1 MSDYRV
7 RIEKDYT
14 VFCAGHFITYDGH
27 ECEPLH
33 GHNYRVAVALE
44 GPLDENAYVFDFTR
58 LKRALKAVVDRLDHR
73 MLLPTK
79 SALIR
84 VTPGG
89 TEVEAAYR
97 EKRYVFPLSDVV
109 LLPIPNTTA
118 EMLAW
123 WIAQELR
130 QALHT
135 LPPGAT
141 ALQVEVDESFGQR
154 AIYREALGGGPQG
167 RAERP

>member
-1 MSDYRV
+1 MTPYRV

-14 VFCAGHFITYDGH
+14 VFCSGHFITYDGH

-33 GHNYRVAVALE
+33 GHNYRAAAALE

-58 LKRALKAVVDRLDHR
+58 LKRALRAVVDRLDHR
-73 MLLPTK
+73 MLLPTE

-84 VTPGG
+84 VTQSGD
-89 TEVEAAYR
+89 EVHAAYR
-97 EKRYVFPLSDVV
+97 DKRYVFPLSDVV
-109 LLPIPNTTA
+109 LLPIANTTA

-130 QALHT
+130 ASLD
-135 LPPGAT
+135 LAGAT
-141 ALQVEVDESFGQR
+141 AIEVEVDESSGQR
-154 AIYREALGGGPQG
+154 AFYRETLAGGG
-167 RAERP
+167 AARP

>member
-1 MSDYRV
+1 MSQYRV

-33 GHNYRVAVALE
+33 GHNYRAAAALE

-58 LKRALKAVVDRLDHR
+58 LKRALKAVIDRLDHR

-84 VTPGG
+84 VAQSGDEIQAT
-89 TEVEAAYR
+89 YR
-97 EKRYVFPLSDVV
+97 DKRYVFPLGDVV

-123 WIAQELR
+123 WIARELR
-130 QALHT
+130 EGLGT
-135 LPPGAT
+135 LPVGIT
-141 ALQVEVDESFGQR
+141 AIEVEVDESSGQR
-154 AIYREALGGGPQG
+154 AFYREALGEGGSGGPG
-167 RAERP
+167 RP

>member
-1 MSDYRV
+1 MTPYRV

-33 GHNYRVAVALE
+33 GHNYRAAAAVE

-58 LKRALKAVVDRLDHR
+58 LKRALRAVVDRLDHR
-73 MLLPTK
+73 MLLPTQ

-84 VTPGG
+84 VTQSGA
-89 TEVEAAYR
+89 EVQAAYR
-97 EKRYVFPLSDVV
+97 DKRYVFPLSDVV

-130 QALHT
+130 QSVDLS
-135 LPPGAT
+135 GAT
-141 ALQVEVDESFGQR
+141 AIEVEVDESSGQR
-154 AIYREALGGGPQG
+154 AFYRETLGDGGP
-167 RAERP
+167 ARP